1 MKNELRNSKGITLI
15 ALAITIVVMIILA
28 SVTIGI
34 TMSSN
39 GIFDRTQEAK
49 EKTGQ
54 VAEFDK
60 GQVNEFKASMNYSE
74 EPVTIT
80 YNYNGA
86 KNYSSPY
93 GNSEVYTHTSFN
105 GENNQGLF
113 YNRFY
118 VEGLLAGDRVRAEV
132 KYECANLTANEGY
145 FMQFQSPGGVNG
157 WGHEIAYRQ
166 KFYPIGT
173 MGVTNFIIWEHTLN
187 QSDINE
193 KHYTIG
199 IRADKYTGGS
209 VTFSD
214 FMVRKINET
223 TQQKQSGE
231 KFGSLPT
238 VTPEDGYTFVGWY
251 TQPTGGVKITEN
263 SYVPTTNT
271 TYYAHWS
278 K

>member
-86 KNYSSPY
+86 YNH
-93 GNSEVYTHTSFN
+93 GTNIDGTISEFDGGSYTGGPRN
-105 GENNQGLF
+105 QIYMNNLK
-113 YNRFY
+113 
-118 VEGLLAGDRVRAEV
+118 AGDTIRAEFD
-132 KYECANLTANEGY
+132 YECTNLTANNDY
-145 FMQFQSPGGVNG
+145 FMVFQNSGGVNF
-157 WGHEIAYRQ
+157 WNHQ
-166 KFYPIGT
+166 
-173 MGVTNFIIWEHTLN
+173 
-187 QSDINE
+187 
-193 KHYTIG
+193 IG
-199 IRADKYTGGS
+199 IRERFNPTGTKSLTHFIAWDTTLTQEDIDENLYNCSIRADYYTGGS
-209 VTFSD
+209 ITFSN
-214 FMVRKINET
+214 FTVRKINET

-251 TQPTGGVKITEN
+251 TAPTNGVKITED
-263 SYVPTTNT
+263 SRVPTTNT

>member
-15 ALAITIVVMIILA
+15 ALVITIVIMIILA

-86 KNYSSPY
+86 YNH
-93 GNSEVYTHTSFN
+93 GTNIDGTISEFDGGSYTGGPRN
-105 GENNQGLF
+105 QIYMNNLK
-113 YNRFY
+113 
-118 VEGLLAGDRVRAEV
+118 AGDTIRAEFD
-132 KYECANLTANEGY
+132 YECTNLTANNDY
-145 FMQFQSPGGVNG
+145 FMVFQNSGGVTFWN
-157 WGHEIAYRQ
+157 HQ
-166 KFYPIGT
+166 
-173 MGVTNFIIWEHTLN
+173 
-187 QSDINE
+187 
-193 KHYTIG
+193 IG
-199 IRADKYTGGS
+199 IRERFNPIGGTIKCS
-209 VTFSD
+209 NFKVT
-214 FMVRKINET
+214 KINET
-223 TQQKQSGE
+223 TQQKQSGK
-231 KFGSLPT
+231 KFESLPT
-238 VTPEDGYTFVGWY
+238 VTPEDDYVFLGWY
-251 TQPTGGVKITEN
+251 TQPTGGVKITED